1 MMLKLV
7 TNEMGILMDEQLGT
21 GEGTGEVREV
31 RKGKTK
37 GHGTC

>member
-21 GEGTGEVREV
+21 VVTFLFFEGEHSWY
-31 RKGKTK
+31 GKT
-37 GHGTC
+37 T

>member
-21 GEGTGEVREV
+21 GEVREV

-37 GHGTC
+37 GHVLLIC